1 MSERN
6 SCINCGSER
15 SESLFHARDYLVSGE
30 EFNIVRCADCGLVKT
45 DNPPSENV
53 IGKYYLSEDYISH
66 SDTKKGITDHLYHF
80 ARNIM
85 LQRKKSLISRLFDQ
99 KKGLLLDI
107 GSGTGYFP
115 AFMQKNGWRVQGI
128 EINEQARDF
137 SKARF
142 GISVF
147 PPEETENM
155 QQGSFDCITLWHVME
170 HFNDPVQWFVKIKHL
185 LKDNGYCV
193 VAVPNV
199 ASSDARWFGKYWAAY
214 DVPRHL
220 WHFTPDSF
228 AEMATRNGFTLIAK
242 RGMAMDLFYI
252 SILSYKNKKASLPF
266 IRGMLL
272 GSLLSFRNCFISNS
286 SSSIIYILKKQQA

>member
-1 MSERN
+1 MAENN

-15 SESLFHARDYLVSGE
+15 IELLFHCKDYLVSGE
-30 EFNIVRCADCGLVKT
+30 EFQIVRCPDCGLVKT
-45 DNPPSENV
+45 DNPPSESI

-66 SDTKKGITDHLYHF
+66 SDTKKGITDRLYHF

-115 AFMQKNGWRVQGI
+115 AYMQEKGWEVQGI
-128 EINEQARDF
+128 EISEQARNF
-137 SKARF
+137 SKSKF

-147 PPEETENM
+147 PPEETDNIH
-155 QQGSFDCITLWHVME
+155 QGTFDCITLWHVME
-170 HFNDPVQWFVKIKHL
+170 HFNDPIQWLVKIKYL
-185 LKDNGYCV
+185 LKDDGYCV
-193 VAVPNV
+193 IAVPNV

-220 WHFTPDSF
+220 WHFTPDTFS
-228 AEMATRNGFTLIAK
+228 EMATRNGFTLTSK
-242 RGMAMDLFYI
+242 RGMALDVFYI
-252 SILSYKNKKASLPF
+252 SILSYKNKNASLPF
-266 IRGMLL
+266 IRGVLA
-272 GSLLSFRNCFISNS
+272 GILLSFRNCFRRDS
-286 SSSIIYILKKQQA
+286 SSSLIYILRKQPA

>member
-1 MSERN
+1 MAEYNR
-6 SCINCGSER
+6 CIICGSER
-15 SESLFHARDYLVSGE
+15 SEFLFHCKDYLVSGE
-30 EFNIVRCADCGLVKT
+30 EFKIVRCAGCGFVKT
-45 DNPPSENV
+45 ESPPSESA

-85 LQRKKSLISRLFDQ
+85 LQRKKSLISRLFAL

-128 EINEQARDF
+128 EINEQARNF
-137 SKARF
+137 SKSKF

-147 PPEETENM
+147 PPEEAENM

-170 HFNDPVQWFVKIKHL
+170 HFNDPVQWFKKIKHL
-185 LKDNGYCV
+185 LKDGGYCI
-193 VAVPNV
+193 VAVPN
-199 ASSDARWFGKYWAAY
+199 ATSSDARWFGKYWAAY

-228 AEMATRNGFTLIAK
+228 SEMATRNGFILTGK
-242 RGMAMDLFYI
+242 RGMPMDVFYI
-252 SILSYKNKKASLPF
+252 SILSYKNKNASLAF
-266 IRGMLL
+266 IRGILA
-272 GSLLSFRNCFISNS
+272 GTILSVRNCFKRDS
-286 SSSIIYILKKQQA
+286 SSSVIYILKKQ